1 MDSAPILLK
10 AYYLF
15 RIIPCWA
22 TMNMCCIE
30 WDYYERYAKTL
41 RKRDFLFQTSFPVNW
56 TADWKPFAEQVVD
69 NIILTNRIQNAVALE
84 RKIREKSI
92 CHQKQQK
99 HRTLL
104 IFHNHCIRQTVHY
117 RNDFFMILRNLIH
130 YLQWIYK
137 LVHIQS
143 YHLHFKNYK
152 TFQYLPEQFVV
163 VALGNLI
170 D

>member
-1 MDSAPILLK
+1 MVEYQKKS
-10 AYYLF
+10 
-15 RIIPCWA
+15 
-22 TMNMCCIE
+22 
-30 WDYYERYAKTL
+30 
-41 RKRDFLFQTSFPVNW
+41 
-56 TADWKPFAEQVVD
+56 
-69 NIILTNRIQNAVALE
+69 
-84 RKIREKSI
+84 RENSI
-92 CHQKQQK
+92 YHQKQQK
-99 HRTLL
+99 YRTLL
-104 IFHNHCIRQTVHY
+104 ILHNHCIRQTVHY

-130 YLQWIYK
+130 YLQRIYK